1 MTSKSQLWACSFPH
15 TIGYPTI
22 RIRCLWTRKFSY
34 PQKNICG
41 KKNFPIRVDMDENCF
56 RARSSTITSLT
67 MVSPFLS
74 RRIVLLSRLKM
85 CILIGFSTGPSLSV
99 PQWNSLNESLFQVL
113 QRVLRFNFRVQ
124 LPFFLELIINWHCC
138 CLNSLRFSQRQVVAS
153 STIDP
158 VSTSDNQKN
167 KIKKVFFYIFWSEP
181 TVSGKRL
188 ADSLSSAVELHEP
201 WKTSEFSRTSRI
213 KSNKNTDSTTYK
225 HEYIKSWL
233 IKKLTPWS
241 ILHFSL
247 RSNLK
252 QFRQAH
258 CQIPYWWNHIEC
270 CKLLAQYHAGSK
282 GCVLI
287 HSFTFLLLFLWLLA
301 TKYTKY
307 IGEKQ
312 KT

>member
-1 MTSKSQLWACSFPH
+1 
-15 TIGYPTI
+15 
-22 RIRCLWTRKFSY
+22 
-34 PQKNICG
+34 
-41 KKNFPIRVDMDENCF
+41 
-56 RARSSTITSLT
+56 

-74 RRIVLLSRLKM
+74 GGIVLLSRLKM
-85 CILIGFSTGPSLSV
+85 CILSGSSTGPSLSI
-99 PQWNSLNESLFQVL
+99 PQWNSVNESLFQVL

-258 CQIPYWWNHIEC
+258 IQIHYWWNHLEC
-270 CKLLAQYHAGSK
+270 CKLLAQYQ
-282 GCVLI
+282 GCVLVD
-287 HSFTFLLLFLWLLA
+287 SFTFLLLLLWLLA

-307 IGEKQ
+307 IGEKKKQTNKQEIKFQPKQMPRLASYWLRVCSLKKNWSKTCVVHYFAMSQ
-312 KT
+312 KWLFYHFRKLRQSQLKPWRSILRF

>member
-1 MTSKSQLWACSFPH
+1 MNL
-15 TIGYPTI
+15 
-22 RIRCLWTRKFSY
+22 
-34 PQKNICG
+34 
-41 KKNFPIRVDMDENCF
+41 CF
-56 RARSSTITSLT
+56 KYCKGFFGLT
-67 MVSPFLS
+67 FVYN
-74 RRIVLLSRLKM
+74 
-85 CILIGFSTGPSLSV
+85 SLSFLNWLSIDTV
-99 PQWNSLNESLFQVL
+99 VVWIHYAFLRDRWLPPQQSIQCRL
-113 QRVLRFNFRVQ
+113 Q
-124 LPFFLELIINWHCC
+124 
-138 CLNSLRFSQRQVVAS
+138 
-153 STIDP
+153 T
-158 VSTSDNQKN
+158 TK
-167 KIKKVFFYIFWSEP
+167 KIKSKKCFFYIFWSEP